1 MSEKVTPSLAG
12 RTDGKR
18 RRAVATGTL
27 VALLTAL
34 VAFSL
39 VTLDAPAA
47 KATENDGY
55 IGCSMTVNSIN
66 GYRSEGG
73 TRFWST
79 TGYRIGGGILG
90 RWSDTASAWWT
101 EYDQQVAG
109 FGAPTTLLFM
119 ACAGKNGIGVS
130 NSIMTTALG
139 IARAKAPDATIVV
152 VGQPEYED
160 GHLCKILGNTP
171 TQQQNA
177 LAKVR
182 AAVAHAVSIGAEL
195 GPHPS

>member
-1 MSEKVTPSLAG
+1 
-12 RTDGKR
+12 
-18 RRAVATGTL
+18 
-27 VALLTAL
+27 
-34 VAFSL
+34 
-39 VTLDAPAA
+39 
-47 KATENDGY
+47 
-55 IGCSMTVNSIN
+55 MTVNLIN

-79 TGYRIGGGILG
+79 PGYRIGGGILG

-109 FGAPTTLLFM
+109 FGAPTTLLLM
-119 ACAGKNGIGVS
+119 ACAGKNGTGVS

-139 IARAKAPDATIVV
+139 IAQAKAPDATIVV

-195 GPHPS
+195 GPTLPELGPTTTRDGCHANGDGESLLGDALYAWEETR